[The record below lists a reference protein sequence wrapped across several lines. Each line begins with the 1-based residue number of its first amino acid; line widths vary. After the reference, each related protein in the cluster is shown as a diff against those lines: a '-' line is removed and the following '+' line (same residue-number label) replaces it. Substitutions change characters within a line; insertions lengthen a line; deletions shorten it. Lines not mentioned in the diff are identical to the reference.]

1 MEKQIKENSEGGR
14 IYMNDKWFYRGVIII
29 LGVISIGTVVGYIW
43 LDLIDKNAPDALI
56 AIGSAAG
63 GALAGLFK

>member
-1 MEKQIKENSEGGR
+1 
-14 IYMNDKWFYRGVIII
+14 MNDKWFYRGVIII